1 MTENKKI
8 VLVGP
13 AGVGKT
19 SIYNSFFE
27 MGNPK
32 SLLDNPLEP
41 TRGINSSLYSL
52 SDSQFGVF
60 DLAGQENDLWLS
72 TNQDIFNNS
81 NLIIC
86 IFEVMTSLES
96 IITFLIKILQIK
108 KRLHLSECKI
118 ITFIHKI
125 DLVEPSYVF
134 HKIKA
139 IDNFFKTQ
147 YRRGQEIEIYKTSI
161 AEEFF
166 FSTYSILGEILNLL
180 FNQEEQ
186 VQISDKELTNTKTE
200 IKILQKMEKEV
211 YYDKEDLSRE
221 LNLKINDINSHI
233 DRLLQINFVQSDE
246 ALKSFKLTE
255 RSYFF
260 KVGLDKE
267 FSSSIKDDFERNIES
282 FHTFL
287 SLNKIIA

>member
-1 MTENKKI
+1 MRENKKI
-8 VLVGP
+8 ILVGP
-13 AGVGKT
+13 AGAGKT
-19 SIYNSFFE
+19 SIFNSYFE

-32 SLLDNPLEP
+32 TLLDDSLEP

-52 SDSQFGVF
+52 FNSHIGVF

-72 TNQDIFNNS
+72 TNQDVFNHS

-86 IFEVMTSLES
+86 IFDVMNSLES
-96 IITFLIKILQIK
+96 IISLLIKILQIK

-139 IDNFFKTQ
+139 INNFFKSQ

-180 FNQEEQ
+180 FNEEERA
-186 VQISDKELTNTKTE
+186 QIGKKELANIKNE
-200 IKILQKMEKEV
+200 IKMLLKMEKEV
-211 YYDKEDLSRE
+211 YYDKEILSRE
-221 LNLKINDINSHI
+221 FDFKMDDVESHI
-233 DRLLQINFVQSDE
+233 DRLLQINFVQSSKN
-246 ALKSFKLTE
+246 LNSFKLTE

-260 KVGLDKE
+260 KIGLEKE
-267 FSSSIKDDFERNIES
+267 FLNAINDDFERNLES
-282 FHTFL
+282 FHIFL
-287 SLNKIIA
+287 SLNKINA

>member
-1 MTENKKI
+1 MKESKKM

-19 SIYNSFFE
+19 SIYNSYFE

-32 SLLDNPLEP
+32 TLLDHSLEP
-41 TRGINSSLYSL
+41 TRGVNSSLYSL
-52 SDSQFGVF
+52 FDSHFGVF

-72 TNQDIFNNS
+72 TSQDVFNHS

-86 IFEVMTSLES
+86 IFDVMNSLES
-96 IITFLIKILQIK
+96 IISFLIKILQIK
-108 KRLHLSECKI
+108 KRLHLSDCKI
-118 ITFIHKI
+118 ITFIHKV

-139 IDNFFKTQ
+139 IDDFFKSQ

-180 FNQEEQ
+180 FNQEERP
-186 VQISDKELTNTKTE
+186 QIGEEEQAKIKNE
-200 IKILQKMEKEV
+200 IKMLLKMEKEV
-211 YYDKEDLSRE
+211 FYDKEILSRE
-221 LNLKINDINSHI
+221 FNFKNDDVTSHI
-233 DRLLQINFVQSDE
+233 DRLLQINFVQSNE
-246 ALKSFKLTE
+246 ALNSFKLTE

-260 KVGLDKE
+260 KIGLEKE
-267 FSSSIKDDFERNIES
+267 FSKALNDEFERNIES
-282 FHTFL
+282 FHIFL

>member
-1 MTENKKI
+1 MTESKKI

-32 SLLDNPLEP
+32 SFLDNSLEP

-52 SDSQFGVF
+52 FDSHFGVF

-96 IITFLIKILQIK
+96 IISFLVKILQIK

-161 AEEFF
+161 TEEFF
-166 FSTYSILGEILNLL
+166 FSTYSILGEILRLL
-180 FNQEEQ
+180 FNHEERT
-186 VQISDKELTNTKTE
+186 QIGEKELADIKNE
-200 IKILQKMEKEV
+200 IELLLKMEKEV
-211 YYDKEDLSRE
+211 YYNKEILSRE
-221 LNLKINDINSHI
+221 LNFKIDDINSHI
-233 DRLLQINFVQSDE
+233 DRLLQINFVQSND
-246 ALKSFKLTE
+246 ALNSFKLTE

-260 KVGLDKE
+260 KIGLEKE
-267 FSSSIKDDFERNIES
+267 FSNAIIDNFERYIES
-282 FHTFL
+282 FHIFL

>member
-1 MTENKKI
+1 MKESKKM

-19 SIYNSFFE
+19 SIFNSYFE
-27 MGNPK
+27 MANPK
-32 SLLDNPLEP
+32 TLLDDSLEP

-52 SDSQFGVF
+52 FNSHFGIF
-60 DLAGQENDLWLS
+60 DLAGQENDLWFS
-72 TNQDIFNNS
+72 TSQDIFKHS

-86 IFEVMTSLES
+86 IFDVMNSLES
-96 IITFLIKILQIK
+96 IISFLIKILQIK

-139 IDNFFKTQ
+139 IDDFFISQ
-147 YRRGQEIEIYKTSI
+147 YHRGQEIDIYKTSI
-161 AEEFF
+161 TEEFY

-180 FNQEEQ
+180 FNQEERAP
-186 VQISDKELTNTKTE
+186 IGENELAYIKNE
-200 IKILQKMEKEV
+200 IKMLLKMEKEV
-211 YYDKEDLSRE
+211 YYDKKNLSRE
-221 LNLKINDINSHI
+221 FNFKMDDVTSHI
-233 DRLLQINFVQSDE
+233 DRLLQINFVQYNE
-246 ALKSFKLTE
+246 VLNSFKLTE

-260 KVGLDKE
+260 KIGLEKE
-267 FSSSIKDDFERNIES
+267 FSNVINNDFERNIES
-282 FHTFL
+282 FHIFL

>member
-1 MTENKKI
+1 MTESKKI

-32 SLLDNPLEP
+32 MLLDDPLEP

-52 SDSQFGVF
+52 FNSHFGVF

-86 IFEVMTSLES
+86 VFEVMTSLES
-96 IITFLIKILQIK
+96 IISFLIKILQIK

-139 IDNFFKTQ
+139 IDNFFITQ
-147 YRRGQEIEIYKTSI
+147 YRRGEEIEIYKTSI
-161 AEEFF
+161 SEDFF

-180 FNQEEQ
+180 FNQEERA
-186 VQISDKELTNTKTE
+186 QISEKERANIKNE
-200 IKILQKMEKEV
+200 IKMLLKMEKEV
-211 YYDKEDLSRE
+211 YYDKEILSRE
-221 LNLKINDINSHI
+221 FDFKIDDFNLHI
-233 DRLLQINFVQSDE
+233 DRLLQINFVQSND
-246 ALKSFKLTE
+246 ALNSFKLTE

-260 KVGLDKE
+260 KVGLEKE
-267 FSSSIKDDFERNIES
+267 FSNATNDDFERNLES
-282 FHTFL
+282 FHIFL

>member
-1 MTENKKI
+1 MKESKKM

-19 SIYNSFFE
+19 SICKSFFE

-32 SLLDNPLEP
+32 TLLDDSLEP

-52 SDSQFGVF
+52 FNSHFGVF

-72 TNQDIFNNS
+72 TNQDVFNNS

-86 IFEVMTSLES
+86 IFDVMNSLES
-96 IITFLIKILQIK
+96 IISFLIKILQIK

-118 ITFIHKI
+118 ISFIHKI

-139 IDNFFKTQ
+139 IDDFFKSQ
-147 YRRGQEIEIYKTSI
+147 YHRGQEIDIYKTSI

-166 FSTYSILGEILNLL
+166 FSTCSILGEILNLL
-180 FNQEEQ
+180 FNQEERA
-186 VQISDKELTNTKTE
+186 QIGEKELANIKNE
-200 IKILQKMEKEV
+200 IKMLLKMEKEV
-211 YYDKEDLSRE
+211 YYDKEILSHKFDF
-221 LNLKINDINSHI
+221 KIDDVNSHI
-233 DRLLQINFVQSDE
+233 DRLLQINFVQSNE
-246 ALKSFKLTE
+246 TLNSFKLTE
-255 RSYFF
+255 RSYYF
-260 KVGLDKE
+260 KIGLEKE
-267 FSSSIKDDFERNIES
+267 LSNAINDDLERNIES
-282 FHTFL
+282 FHIFL
-287 SLNKIIA
+287 SLNKIIV

>member
-1 MTENKKI
+1 MKESKKI

-19 SIYNSFFE
+19 SIYNSYFE

-32 SLLDNPLEP
+32 TLLDHSLEP

-52 SDSQFGVF
+52 FDSHFGIF

-72 TNQDIFNNS
+72 TSQDVFNHS

-86 IFEVMTSLES
+86 IFDIMNSLES
-96 IITFLIKILQIK
+96 IISFLIKILQIK
-108 KRLHLSECKI
+108 KRLHLSDCKI
-118 ITFIHKI
+118 ITFIHKV

-139 IDNFFKTQ
+139 IEDFFKSQ
-147 YRRGQEIEIYKTSI
+147 YRRGQEINIYKTSI

-180 FNQEEQ
+180 FNQEGRAH
-186 VQISDKELTNTKTE
+186 IGDKELANITNE
-200 IKILQKMEKEV
+200 IKMLLKMEKEV
-211 YYDKEDLSRE
+211 YYDKKNLSRVF
-221 LNLKINDINSHI
+221 NFKMDDVNSHI
-233 DRLLQINFVQSDE
+233 DRLLQVNFVQNNE
-246 ALKSFKLTE
+246 ALNCFKLTE

-260 KVGLDKE
+260 KIGLEKE
-267 FSSSIKDDFERNIES
+267 FSNVINDDFEKNFDSYHI
-282 FHTFL
+282 FL

>member
-1 MTENKKI
+1 MKESKKM

-13 AGVGKT
+13 TGVGKT
-19 SIYNSFFE
+19 SIYNSYFE

-32 SLLDNPLEP
+32 TLLDHSLEP

-52 SDSQFGVF
+52 FDSHFGVF

-72 TNQDIFNNS
+72 TSQDIFNHS

-86 IFEVMTSLES
+86 IFDVMNSLES
-96 IITFLIKILQIK
+96 IISFLIKILQIK

-118 ITFIHKI
+118 ITFIHKV

-139 IDNFFKTQ
+139 IDDFFKSQ

-180 FNQEEQ
+180 FNQEGR
-186 VQISDKELTNTKTE
+186 VHIGDKELVNITNE
-200 IKILQKMEKEV
+200 IKMLLKMEKEV
-211 YYDKEDLSRE
+211 YYDKKNLSRVF
-221 LNLKINDINSHI
+221 NFKMDDVNSHI
-233 DRLLQINFVQSDE
+233 DRLLQVNFVQNNE
-246 ALKSFKLTE
+246 ALNSFKLTE

-260 KVGLDKE
+260 KIGLEKE
-267 FSSSIKDDFERNIES
+267 FSNVINDDFEKNFES
-282 FHTFL
+282 YHIFL

>member
-1 MTENKKI
+1 MKESKEM

-19 SIYNSFFE
+19 SIYNSYFE

-32 SLLDNPLEP
+32 TLLDHSLEP

-52 SDSQFGVF
+52 YDSHFGVF

-72 TNQDIFNNS
+72 TSQDVFNHS

-86 IFEVMTSLES
+86 IFDVMNSLES
-96 IITFLIKILQIK
+96 IISFLIKILQIK
-108 KRLHLSECKI
+108 KRLHISDCKI
-118 ITFIHKI
+118 ITFIHKV

-139 IDNFFKTQ
+139 IDDFFKSQ

-180 FNQEEQ
+180 FYQEGRSH
-186 VQISDKELTNTKTE
+186 IGDKELVNITNE
-200 IKILQKMEKEV
+200 IKMLLKMEKEV
-211 YYDKEDLSRE
+211 YYDKKNLSSVF
-221 LNLKINDINSHI
+221 NFKMDDVNSHI
-233 DRLLQINFVQSDE
+233 DRLLEINFVQNNE
-246 ALKSFKLTE
+246 ALNSFKLTE

-260 KVGLDKE
+260 KIGLEKE
-267 FSSSIKDDFERNIES
+267 FSNVINDDFEKNFKSYHI
-282 FHTFL
+282 FL

>member
-1 MTENKKI
+1 M

-19 SIYNSFFE
+19 SVYNSFFE

-32 SLLDNPLEP
+32 TLLEDSLEP
-41 TRGINSSLYSL
+41 TRGVNSSLYSL
-52 SDSQFGVF
+52 FNSYFGVF

-96 IITFLIKILQIK
+96 IISFLIKILQIK

-139 IDNFFKTQ
+139 IRDFFKSQ
-147 YRRGQEIEIYKTSI
+147 YRRGQQIKIYKTSI
-161 AEEFF
+161 AEDFF
-166 FSTYSILGEILNLL
+166 FSTYTILGEILSSL
-180 FNQEEQ
+180 FNQEERA
-186 VQISDKELTNTKTE
+186 QIGEKELANVKNE
-200 IKILQKMEKEV
+200 IKLLLKMKKEV
-211 YYDKEDLSRE
+211 YYDKEFLFRE
-221 LNLKINDINSHI
+221 FDFKTDNVNSHI
-233 DRLLQINFVQSDE
+233 DRLIQINFVESDE
-246 ALKSFKLTE
+246 SLNSFKLTE

-260 KVGLDKE
+260 KVGLEKE
-267 FSSSIKDDFERNIES
+267 FSNALFDDLERNIES
-282 FHTFL
+282 FHIFR
-287 SLNKIIA
+287 SLNKIIV

>member
-1 MTENKKI
+1 MKESKKL

-13 AGVGKT
+13 AGAGKT
-19 SIYNSFFE
+19 SIYNTYFE

-32 SLLDNPLEP
+32 TLLDNPIEP

-52 SDSQFGVF
+52 FDLRFGIF

-72 TNQDIFNNS
+72 TNQDIFIKS

-86 IFEVMTSLES
+86 IFDVMNSLES
-96 IITFLIKILQIK
+96 IISFLIKILQVK
-108 KRLHLSECKI
+108 KRLDLSECKI
-118 ITFIHKI
+118 ITFIHKV

-139 IDNFFKTQ
+139 IDDFFRSQ

-161 AEEFF
+161 TEEFF
-166 FSTYSILGEILNLL
+166 FSTYSLIGEILNIL
-180 FNQEEQ
+180 FNQEERA
-186 VQISDKELTNTKTE
+186 QIQEKELAYINNE
-200 IKILQKMEKEV
+200 IKMLLKMEKEV
-211 YYDKEDLSRE
+211 YYDKEVLSNE
-221 LNLKINDINSHI
+221 FNFKMEEVNSHI

-246 ALKSFKLTE
+246 ALNSFKLTE

-260 KVGLDKE
+260 KIGLEKE
-267 FSSSIKDDFERNIES
+267 FSNAINDDFERNMQS
-282 FHTFL
+282 FNIFL
-287 SLNKIIA
+287 SLNKINA

>member
-1 MTENKKI
+1 MKESKKM

-19 SIYNSFFE
+19 SIYNSYFE

-32 SLLDNPLEP
+32 TLLDEPLEP

-52 SDSQFGVF
+52 FNSQFGLF

-72 TNQDIFNNS
+72 TNQDVFNHS

-86 IFEVMTSLES
+86 IFDVMNSLES
-96 IITFLIKILQIK
+96 IISFLIKILQIK
-108 KRLHLSECKI
+108 KRLHISECKI

-125 DLVEPSYVF
+125 DLAEPSYVY

-139 IDNFFKTQ
+139 IDDFFRSQ

-180 FNQEEQ
+180 FNQEERTK
-186 VQISDKELTNTKTE
+186 IGEKELTY
-200 IKILQKMEKEV
+200 IKNDIKMLLKMEKGV
-211 YYDKEDLSRE
+211 YYEKKNLSRE
-221 LNLKINDINSHI
+221 FDFKMDDVEAQI
-233 DRLLQINFVQSDE
+233 DRLLQINFVQYNK
-246 ALKSFKLTE
+246 ALNSFKLTE

-260 KVGLDKE
+260 KIGLEKE
-267 FSSSIKDDFERNIES
+267 FSIALSDEFERNFES
-282 FHTFL
+282 FHIFL

>member
-1 MTENKKI
+1 MIESKKM

-19 SIYNSFFE
+19 SICKSYFD

-32 SLLDNPLEP
+32 TLLDVSLQP
-41 TRGINSSLYSL
+41 TRGINSNMYSL
-52 SDSQFGVF
+52 FNSQFGVF
-60 DLAGQENDLWLS
+60 DLAGQENEIWLS
-72 TNQDIFNNS
+72 SNQNVFDNS

-86 IFEVMTSLES
+86 IFDVMNSLES
-96 IITFLIKILQIK
+96 IISFLIKILQIK
-108 KRLHLSECKI
+108 KRLGLSECKI

-139 IDNFFKTQ
+139 ISDFFKSR

-166 FSTYSILGEILNLL
+166 FSTFSIIGESLNLL
-180 FNQEEQ
+180 FKQEEWS
-186 VQISDKELTNTKTE
+186 QIGENELANIKNE
-200 IKILQKMEKEV
+200 INLLRKMKKGV
-211 YYDKEDLSRE
+211 YYDE
-221 LNLKINDINSHI
+221 KILYRDFDFKLDDFRSHI
-233 DRLLQINFVQSDE
+233 DRLLQINFVQSNE
-246 ALKSFKLTE
+246 ALNSFKLTE

-260 KVGLDKE
+260 KFGLEKE
-267 FSSSIKDDFERNIES
+267 FLNALNNDFEGNFES
-282 FHTFL
+282 YYIFL
-287 SLNKIIA
+287 SLNKVIA

>member
-1 MTENKKI
+1 MKESKKI

-32 SLLDNPLEP
+32 SLLDDSLEP

-52 SDSQFGVF
+52 FDSHFGVF

-72 TNQDIFNNS
+72 TNRDIFNNS

-86 IFEVMTSLES
+86 IFDIMNSLES
-96 IITFLIKILQIK
+96 IIPFLIKILQIK
-108 KRLHLSECKI
+108 KRLQLSECKI

-139 IDNFFKTQ
+139 IGNFFKTQ

-161 AEEFF
+161 AEDFF
-166 FSTYSILGEILNLL
+166 FSTYSILGEILSFL
-180 FNQEEQ
+180 FSQEERA
-186 VQISDKELTNTKTE
+186 QIGEKELVNIKNE
-200 IKILQKMEKEV
+200 IKMLMKMEKEV
-211 YYDKEDLSRE
+211 YYDKEILSRE
-221 LNLKINDINSHI
+221 FNFKMEDVNSHI
-233 DRLLQINFVQSDE
+233 DRLLQINFVQSNE
-246 ALKSFKLTE
+246 ALNSFKLTE

-260 KVGLDKE
+260 KIGLEKE
-267 FSSSIKDDFERNIES
+267 SSNAIYNDFKRYLES
-282 FHTFL
+282 FHIFQ
-287 SLNKIIA
+287 SLIKITA

>member
-1 MTENKKI
+1 MKESKKI
-8 VLVGP
+8 VLIGP
-13 AGVGKT
+13 PGVGKT

-32 SLLDNPLEP
+32 TLLDISLEP
-41 TRGINSSLYSL
+41 TRGINSNMYSL
-52 SDSQFGVF
+52 FNSQIGIF

-72 TNQDIFNNS
+72 TNQDVFNNS

-86 IFEVMTSLES
+86 IFDVMNSLES
-96 IITFLIKILQIK
+96 IISFLIKILQIK

-134 HKIKA
+134 YKIKA
-139 IDNFFKTQ
+139 IDDFFKSQ

-180 FNQEEQ
+180 FNEEERT
-186 VQISDKELTNTKTE
+186 QIGEKELANLKNE
-200 IKILQKMEKEV
+200 IKMLQKMEKGV
-211 YYDKEDLSRE
+211 LYDKEILSRE
-221 LNLKINDINSHI
+221 LDLEINDISSHI
-233 DRLLQINFVQSDE
+233 DRLLQINFVQSNE
-246 ALKSFKLTE
+246 ALNSFKLTE

-260 KVGLDKE
+260 KAGLDKE
-267 FSSSIKDDFERNIES
+267 FSSVIKNDFERNVES
-282 FHTFL
+282 FHIFL

>member
-1 MTENKKI
+1 MKESKKM

-19 SIYNSFFE
+19 SIYNSYFE
-27 MGNPK
+27 MSNPK
-32 SLLDNPLEP
+32 TLLDEPLEP
-41 TRGINSSLYSL
+41 TRGVNSSSYSL
-52 SDSQFGVF
+52 FNSHFGIF

-81 NLIIC
+81 NLVIC
-86 IFEVMTSLES
+86 IFDVMNSLEL
-96 IITFLIKILQIK
+96 IISFLIKILQIK

-139 IDNFFKTQ
+139 IADFFKSQ
-147 YRRGQEIEIYKTSI
+147 YRRGQEIDIYKTSI

-180 FNQEEQ
+180 FNQEERP
-186 VQISDKELTNTKTE
+186 QIGEEERSNIKNE
-200 IKILQKMEKEV
+200 IKMLLEMEKEV
-211 YYDKEDLSRE
+211 FYDKEILSRE
-221 LNLKINDINSHI
+221 FNFKIDDTTSHI
-233 DRLLQINFVQSDE
+233 DRLLQVNFVQGNE
-246 ALKSFKLTE
+246 ALNSFKLTE

-260 KVGLDKE
+260 KIGYEKE
-267 FSSSIKDDFERNIES
+267 FSTALNDEFERSFES
-282 FHTFL
+282 YHIFL

>member
-1 MTENKKI
+1 MKESKKI

-27 MGNPK
+27 MGSPK
-32 SLLDNPLEP
+32 SLLDDSLEP

-52 SDSQFGVF
+52 FDSHLGVF

-96 IITFLIKILQIK
+96 IISFLIKILQIK

-166 FSTYSILGEILNLL
+166 FSTYLILGEILRLL
-180 FNQEEQ
+180 FNKEERA
-186 VQISDKELTNTKTE
+186 QIGEKELVNIKNE
-200 IKILQKMEKEV
+200 IKMLMKMEKEV
-211 YYDKEDLSRE
+211 YYYKEILYRE
-221 LNLKINDINSHI
+221 FDFKIDDVNSHI
-233 DRLLQINFVQSDE
+233 ERLLQINFVESND
-246 ALKSFKLTE
+246 ALNSFKLTE

-260 KVGLDKE
+260 KIGLEKE
-267 FSSSIKDDFERNIES
+267 FSNAIIDDFERYIES
-282 FHTFL
+282 FHIFL
-287 SLNKIIA
+287 SLNKVIA

>member
-1 MTENKKI
+1 MKESKKI
-8 VLVGP
+8 ILVGP

-19 SIYNSFFE
+19 SIFNSFFE

-32 SLLDNPLEP
+32 SLLDDSLEP

-52 SDSQFGVF
+52 FDSYFGVF

-72 TNQDIFNNS
+72 TNQDIFYNS

-96 IITFLIKILQIK
+96 IISFLVKILQIK

-161 AEEFF
+161 TEEFF
-166 FSTYSILGEILNLL
+166 FSTYSILGEILRLL
-180 FNQEEQ
+180 FNQEERA
-186 VQISDKELTNTKTE
+186 QIGEKEHANIKNE
-200 IKILQKMEKEV
+200 IELLLKMEKGV
-211 YYDKEDLSRE
+211 YYNKEILSRE
-221 LNLKINDINSHI
+221 LNFKIDDINSHI
-233 DRLLQINFVQSDE
+233 DRLLQINFVQSND
-246 ALKSFKLTE
+246 ALNSFKLTE

-260 KVGLDKE
+260 KIGLEKE
-267 FSSSIKDDFERNIES
+267 FSNAIIDNFERYIES
-282 FHTFL
+282 FHIFL

>member
-1 MTENKKI
+1 MKESKKM

-13 AGVGKT
+13 PGVGKT

-32 SLLDNPLEP
+32 TLLDDSLEP

-52 SDSQFGVF
+52 FDSHFGVF

-72 TNQDIFNNS
+72 TNRDIFNNS

-96 IITFLIKILQIK
+96 IISFLVKILQIK

-161 AEEFF
+161 TEEFF
-166 FSTYSILGEILNLL
+166 FSTYSILGEILRLL
-180 FNQEEQ
+180 FNHEERT
-186 VQISDKELTNTKTE
+186 QIGEKELADIKNE
-200 IKILQKMEKEV
+200 IELLLKMEKEV
-211 YYDKEDLSRE
+211 YYNKEILSRE
-221 LNLKINDINSHI
+221 LNFKIDDINSHI
-233 DRLLQINFVQSDE
+233 DRLLQINFVQSND
-246 ALKSFKLTE
+246 ALNSFKLTE

-260 KVGLDKE
+260 KIGLEKE
-267 FSSSIKDDFERNIES
+267 FSNAIIDNFERYIES
-282 FHTFL
+282 FHIFL

>member
-1 MTENKKI
+1 MKESKKI

-32 SLLDNPLEP
+32 SLLDDSLEP

-52 SDSQFGVF
+52 FDSHFGVF

-72 TNQDIFNNS
+72 TNRDIFNNS

-86 IFEVMTSLES
+86 IFDIMNSLES
-96 IITFLIKILQIK
+96 IIPFLIKILQIK
-108 KRLHLSECKI
+108 KRLQLSECKI

-161 AEEFF
+161 AEDFF
-166 FSTYSILGEILNLL
+166 FSTYSILGEILSLL
-180 FNQEEQ
+180 FNQEERA
-186 VQISDKELTNTKTE
+186 QIGEKELVNIKNE
-200 IKILQKMEKEV
+200 IKMLMKMEKEV
-211 YYDKEDLSRE
+211 YYDKEILSRE
-221 LNLKINDINSHI
+221 FNFKMEDVNSHI
-233 DRLLQINFVQSDE
+233 DRLLQINFVQSNE
-246 ALKSFKLTE
+246 ALNSFKLTE

-260 KVGLDKE
+260 KIGLEKE
-267 FSSSIKDDFERNIES
+267 FSNAINNDFKRNLEPLHI
-282 FHTFL
+282 FL
-287 SLNKIIA
+287 SLNKITA

>member
-1 MTENKKI
+1 MKDSKKI

-32 SLLDNPLEP
+32 TLLDDSLEP
-41 TRGINSSLYSL
+41 TRGMNSSLYSL
-52 SDSQFGVF
+52 FDSHFGVF

-86 IFEVMTSLES
+86 IFDIMTSLES
-96 IITFLIKILQIK
+96 IISFLIKILQIK

-166 FSTYSILGEILNLL
+166 FSTFSILGEILRLL
-180 FNQEEQ
+180 FNQEERA
-186 VQISDKELTNTKTE
+186 QIGEKELANIKNE
-200 IKILQKMEKEV
+200 IEMLLKMEKEV
-211 YYDKEDLSRE
+211 YYDKEILSRK
-221 LNLKINDINSHI
+221 LDFKMDDFNSHI
-233 DRLLQINFVQSDE
+233 DRLLQINFVQSND
-246 ALKSFKLTE
+246 ALNSFKLTE

-260 KVGLDKE
+260 KIGLEKE
-267 FSSSIKDDFERNIES
+267 FSNEDFERHLES
-282 FHTFL
+282 FHIFL